1 LKDGAGPEAI
11 VVGKACGRLLAVT
24 ATEKQGT
31 AFVFDITDITKP
43 TLQFLHHLSP
53 ASEKKNPSVAY
64 ADEELGE
71 IDPESIT
78 FVNAEDSPNGNAGVM
93 FAGAWSST
101 MTFYEFTDKDGKTC
115 SDPNFVDTVNR
126 LDPSV
131 PGVIS
136 GIAIFAGVVI
146 FISWKM
152 GLSTTASTTSGVVS
166 SSTEKGGIVLS
177 QA

>member
-1 LKDGAGPEAI
+1 M
-11 VVGKACGRLLAVT
+11 CRRT
-24 ATEKQGT
+24 
-31 AFVFDITDITKP
+31 
-43 TLQFLHHLSP
+43 SS

-64 ADEELGE
+64 ADQELGE

-78 FVNAEDSPNGNAGVM
+78 FVKAEDSPNGNAGVM

-126 LDPSV
+126 VHPSV

-136 GIAIFAGVVI
+136 GIAIFGVIVI
-146 FISWKM
+146 IMSMKC
-152 GLSTTASTTSGVVS
+152 GLGGSASTASEEAS
-166 SSTEKGGIVLS
+166 SSTEKAGSGSGIALS
-177 QA
+177 RA